1 MRLAESVLI
10 ESIQISW
17 KSFVAGFFFIAFLQG
32 NLDAQT
38 ESSGAS
44 GEKVELADLFT
55 GENVATLAREDME
68 ALAKG
73 EKRDKSS
80 LVVLYAPWC
89 SFSQAMNDS
98 YNAVADKLAGSN
110 VVVSGQRKP

>member
-1 MRLAESVLI
+1 M
-10 ESIQISW
+10 
-17 KSFVAGFFFIAFLQG
+17 QG

-38 ESSGAS
+38 ESSGAL

-110 VVVSGQRKP
+110 VVVSGRRKP